1 VEIIDNFLPEDQF
14 NIIRKTMFD
23 EWDFAWFF
31 TPGQSYV
38 GQPDRFMFN
47 HVIVSMERGIN
58 SHHFDMFDPVLKKLG
73 AYRLYRM
80 KANLTLRTDEHEAGG
95 FHVDG
100 FDKDFGYPDTALT
113 AVYYINTCNG
123 YTEFKTGEKVKSVAN
138 RMLIFNS
145 ELEHQGVSSTDELR
159 RVLINFN
166 YNEE

>member
-1 VEIIDNFLPEDQF
+1 MEIIDNFLPEDQF

-58 SHHFDMFDPVLKKLG
+58 SHHFEMFEDVLKKLG

-166 YNEE
+166 YNQE

>member
-1 VEIIDNFLPEDQF
+1 MEIIDNFLPEDQF

-58 SHHFDMFDPVLKKLG
+58 SHHFEMFEDVLKKLG
-73 AYRLYRM
+73 AYRLFRM

-100 FDKDFGYPDTALT
+100 FDKNFGYPEGSLT
-113 AVYYINTCNG
+113 SVYYINTCNG
-123 YTEFKTGEKVKSVAN
+123 YTEFKTGEKVESVSN
-138 RMLIFNS
+138 RMLIFDS

>member
-1 VEIIDNFLPEDQF
+1 
-14 NIIRKTMFD
+14 MFD

-47 HVIVSMERGIN
+47 HVNVSMERGIN
-58 SHHFDMFDPVLKKLG
+58 SHHFEMFEDVLKKLG

>member
-1 VEIIDNFLPEDQF
+1 MEIIDNFLPEDQF

-58 SHHFDMFDPVLKKLG
+58 SHHFEMFEDVLKKLG